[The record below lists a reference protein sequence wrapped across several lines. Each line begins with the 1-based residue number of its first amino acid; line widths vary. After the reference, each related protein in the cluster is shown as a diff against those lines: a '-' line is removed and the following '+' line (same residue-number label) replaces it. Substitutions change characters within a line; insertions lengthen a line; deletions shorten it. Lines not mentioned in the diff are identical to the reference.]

1 MDRPLGIMFRLKQIF
16 LWVIIY
22 CTTYQMSCAKI
33 IIVGDHLKNTNFQN
47 CTGTVIPAMKICH
60 QISDTLMGDLCII
73 NVKQNTTSQ
82 GYCEITAVKK
92 YSFTITKHD
101 GNYEVI
107 MTETVTDIQMWFWP
121 DDVKCLPSQVLTSAD
136 NSCTSC
142 LCGQKGC
149 LEIPTVDPGK
159 RCENA
164 TYNASVCSGKNGN
177 MYVLI
182 VNGNKTTCV
191 NCINQSKMTSTTP
204 VKPSQTTST
213 ADKTYETST
222 TPVKPSQTTSTA
234 TESTTNAEY
243 KGFPIDETLNIAINK
258 DDPNPSK
265 ASDALDNLENL
276 TYLMEKENK
285 SSVAAVIGDVK
296 GLVFRQDKNK
306 ETQDINIYYS
316 SNQDSMIVG
325 NKSIQEVNFPWSVKI
340 SKEAFDK
347 SRLENN
353 GSAFV
358 GVLRFKNMG
367 NNDGNQM
374 ILNNEV
380 YGITMGANISNLTN
394 NIELFFKPSKKLD
407 GNVSC
412 NSWNGRGKLEWTRF
426 GCNTTMINKDTI
438 KCSCSHLT
446 FFAILMSLPDSNLT
460 APHVESLTFITNIGC
475 GLSMFFLGMG
485 LFMHFLLRKAK
496 SNQATKIL
504 INMFVALFLLNLSF
518 LCNESIANTQDNSAC
533 IVIALIMHYSMLST
547 FTWFFIQ
554 ALHMYLWLIRQNVT
568 TKNYMRKINVAGWA
582 CPAPIVVII
591 VSMGEYKTVIIQSTA
606 KTTRMCWIT
615 NPYVHYIVNIGY
627 YALVFIFTTGI
638 FIMMVTKIIQ
648 SRNIN
653 VGDVKKTTFKK
664 QLTMILSL
672 FFLFGLTWG
681 IAFFSF
687 GPMVIP
693 SYYIFT
699 VLNSFQG
706 FFLFLYYY
714 HIHNDVEGR
723 FSDDPDSSSS
733 SSTKTLESSIDHA
746 PSNA

>member
-1 MDRPLGIMFRLKQIF
+1 MFQLKQIL
-16 LWVIIY
+16 LWVMIVY
-22 CTTYQMSCAKI
+22 CTTCQISYTKI
-33 IIVGDHLKNTNFQN
+33 MIIADNLKDSHFQN
-47 CTGTVIPAMKICH
+47 CTSTAFPEINRTCPKS
-60 QISDTLMGDLCII
+60 SDTWMGNLCLM
-73 NVKQNTTSQ
+73 NVERNTTSQ
-82 GYCEITAVKK
+82 GYCNITTKK
-92 YSFTITKHD
+92 YSFSITKHD

-107 MTETVTDIQMWFWP
+107 MNERVTDIQMWFLS
-121 DDVKCLPSQVLTSAD
+121 DGVRCLPSQVLTSTD
-136 NSCTSC
+136 NCCTQC
-142 LCGQKGC
+142 LCGQTGC
-149 LEIPTVDPGK
+149 LELPTVDPGK
-159 RCENA
+159 SCENA
-164 TYNASVCSGKNGN
+164 TYNASVCSGKSGN
-177 MYVLI
+177 IYVLN
-182 VNGNKTTCV
+182 VNGNQTTCV
-191 NCINQSKMTSTTP
+191 NCINQSEMTSTTP
-204 VKPSQTTST
+204 VKPSQTT
-213 ADKTYETST
+213 A
-222 TPVKPSQTTSTA
+222 TA
-234 TESTTNAEY
+234 TESTTKEEY
-243 KGFPIDETLNIAINK
+243 EGFPVDGTVYFNITVNV
-258 DDPNPSK
+258 DDPDPSK

-276 TYLMEKENK
+276 TYVMEKENK
-285 SSVAAVIGDVK
+285 SSVAIVIGDVK
-296 GLVFRQDKNK
+296 GLLHRQAKNK
-306 ETQDINIYYS
+306 ETQDVNIYYS
-316 SNQDSMIVG
+316 SNHDSMIAVVG
-325 NKSIQEVNFPWSVKI
+325 KNYQEASISWSVKI

-367 NNDGNQM
+367 NNDGNQTV
-374 ILNNEV
+374 LNNEV
-380 YGITMGANISNLTN
+380 YGITMGTNISNLTN
-394 NIELFFKPSKKLD
+394 NIELFFKPSKKLVMKD
-407 GNVSC
+407 GNISC
-412 NSWNGRGKLEWTRF
+412 NSWDGRGKLEWTKF
-426 GCNTTMINKDTI
+426 GCNTTMINKDTV

-460 APHVESLTFITNIGC
+460 ASHVESLTYITNIGC
-475 GLSMFFLGMG
+475 GFSMFFLGMG

-533 IVIALIMHYSMLST
+533 IAIALIMHYSMLAT

-615 NPYVHYIVNIGY
+615 NPYVHYIGNIGY

-638 FIMMVTKIIQ
+638 FIMMVRKILQ
-648 SRNIN
+648 SRNIK

-672 FFLFGLTWG
+672 FVLLGLTWG

-693 SYYIFT
+693 SYYIFC

-714 HIHNDVEGR
+714 HIHNDVDGH
-723 FSDDPDSSSS
+723 FADDPDSSTS
-733 SSTKTLESSIDHA
+733 SSTKTLESSVDHEQ
-746 PSNA
+746 SSI